1 MCACTSV
8 IWSLSRRSNTYS
20 PSTPKLRPRAK
31 SIADTHHSLAQL
43 TPTDAAALVTLEK
56 RLDYDRIVLFR
67 SLAEAYLEKE
77 KQFKEREKQKRIE
90 SEKAT
95 GAASSEYGNGIWKWW
110 TGAAA
115 DTTPTPDLELTDAVW
130 KELFAAVNDEYLT
143 VSSSSDQARTL
154 LPVL

>member
-1 MCACTSV
+1 MTSDLV
-8 IWSLSRRSNTYS
+8 
-20 PSTPKLRPRAK
+20 PSQWLTTLHLPW
-31 SIADTHHSLAQL
+31 AQL

-95 GAASSEYGNGIWKWW
+95 GAASSDYGNGIWKWW

-130 KELFAAVNDEYLT
+130 KELFAAVNDEYLS
-143 VSSSSDQARTL
+143 VSSSSDQVNI
-154 LPVL
+154 LPYRCCEWSMLMLTVVGQTP